1 MKFTKRV
8 RRISIILLFALILQ
22 ISPIHFLSAF
32 VQQAFALDVSNTSGD
47 YLESEAET
55 QNTIEVDIPPALI
68 DETEDEPASSDG
80 TEDSSPGEDQV
91 QESSDWTWSIDM
103 DDPEPDENSARYI
116 AILKTSEF

>member
-55 QNTIEVDIPPALI
+55 QNTIEVDIPPTLI

-80 TEDSSPGEDQV
+80 TEDSSPV
-91 QESSDWTWSIDM
+91 
-103 DDPEPDENSARYI
+103 
-116 AILKTSEF
+116 KTRCKKVPIGLGLLIWMTQSPMRIQHATSLY